1 MKTII
6 NQSLFVVGGLLNLAK
21 FGALNV
27 FTWLSHAQDG
37 RVSRKDTLLPL
48 MVESWKQAVT
58 PKNQTLEYCLRAF

>member
-27 FTWLSHAQDG
+27 FTWLSRAQDG

-48 MVESWKQAVT
+48 MVES
-58 PKNQTLEYCLRAF
+58 